1 MSERNENPAENIA
14 PYLEVI
20 AGHLAK
26 IGSDLNHIYMALAA
40 GLDQEQTKRL
50 SQIITN
56 HRAHV
61 EAEQFREDL
70 DNLPTTEEEE
80 GN

>member
-1 MSERNENPAENIA
+1 MPEHNEKPAENIA

-20 AGHLAK
+20 AEHLAK

-40 GLDQEQTKRL
+40 GLDQDQTKRL

-56 HRAHV
+56 HLAHV
-61 EAEQFREDL
+61 EAEQFRDDL
-70 DNLPTTEEEE
+70 DNLPTTEEE
-80 GN
+80 N

>member
-1 MSERNENPAENIA
+1 MTNHNEKTPDPGNLA

-40 GLDQEQTKRL
+40 GLDQEQVTRL
-50 SQIITN
+50 NQMITN
-56 HRAHV
+56 HIDYTEV
-61 EAEQFREDL
+61 QQFRDDL
-70 DNLPTTEEEE
+70 DNLPTTEEEK
-80 GN
+80 

>member
-26 IGSDLNHIYMALAA
+26 IGSDLNHIYMALGA

-56 HRAHV
+56 HLAHV
-61 EAEQFREDL
+61 EAEQFRDEL
-70 DNLPTTEEEE
+70 DNLPTTEEE
-80 GN
+80 N